1 MNKSFSDPTPQTP
14 RRTSA
19 RPPRWADRL
28 LSWLT
33 PPDLLEELQG
43 DLHEQFAQRARQGD
57 SWRARFWYGLEALT
71 VIRPYYLR
79 RRVASLANRQKEPF
93 PNRRAT
99 TRPYFTPEYPSP
111 PLLNPDMIRS
121 YVKIAWR
128 NLWKNKLFSVVNILS
143 LSLSMAVGVILFT
156 GLKATFDTDHFHPKF
171 NQLVRILTQETT
183 EGEQT
188 NWATA
193 PLPLATQLDSV
204 SFVEKTVKVRLA
216 GKHNLQTDR
225 GDVPI
230 DITFSEPSFFDVF
243 GFKLLSGTAQSLA
256 NNSTTLLLT
265 QKTAE
270 KLFGS
275 TNVVGHTVQVENL
288 GYYTVGGIIQDPPL
302 ETHLPIEAMLSIRAA
317 ELLEK
322 KGAISSISQDWG
334 GFKSSAIYARL
345 KLGGNIEQLNATLQH
360 YNRKLDQSNL
370 QFLAQPIED
379 ITPGKIDLKNNPHAG
394 TSWEDVKTQLV
405 IILSLTLLAAFNYI
419 SLALARAFS
428 RAQEVGV
435 RKTIGATRGQVIGQ
449 FLMESTLVALFALAF
464 TVPCVTILAHY
475 IPDMDDVTFS
485 WDITLLVGLI
495 TYALITGLVAG
506 ALPAWLLS
514 AFEPIQVLRKM
525 KTIKLFRGVAVYKG
539 LIVVQFSVTILFMIL
554 VIIVADYDR
563 KNKAIISST
572 VPSNVLTLDLKG
584 ENYHNMQNEI
594 SQLSQVETILA
605 TNWYY
610 EPIKL
615 GKDSVTLNDKTL
627 AINYVSIDPRTIETE
642 GIRLLAGQNFPK
654 NMPQRTEQ
662 YVLVNEAAAKL
673 LASKSATLVGQN
685 LLLDSAS
692 VQVIGI
698 LPNEIIGQ
706 QLPLL
711 YRYLPSE
718 ITTLTIKIKPSTE
731 VEATKAIQSVWKDH
745 FSQKTANLYN
755 LKKYRYSGEINGE
768 ISGEMEILGGSA
780 LIVMIIAALG
790 ILGIASYSVETR
802 TKELGIRKILGANNI
817 KLVWLVTRN
826 FGILMLLAGLIGV
839 PGGLFCGDLLR
850 KELGSY
856 LDLGLINIS
865 IGFISVALVGLLT
878 VLSQT
883 IRAGQIEPVKVLK
896 AE

>member
-1 MNKSFSDPTPQTP
+1 MNKSFSDPTPQP
-14 RRTSA
+14 RH
-19 RPPRWADRL
+19 PPRWADRL
-28 LSWLT
+28 LCWLT
-33 PPDLLEELQG
+33 PTDLLEELQG
-43 DLHEQFAQRARQGD
+43 DLHEQFAQQVDQVGP
-57 SWRARFWYGLEALT
+57 WRARWWYGLEALK

-79 RRVASLANRQKEPF
+79 RRVASLANWQKEYLPK
-93 PNRRAT
+93 RLAT
-99 TRPYFTPEYPSP
+99 TRPYFTPEHLSPS
-111 PLLNPDMIRS
+111 LHNPAMIRN
-121 YVKIAWR
+121 YFKIAWR

-156 GLKATFDTDHFHPKF
+156 GLKATFDTDHFHPKL
-171 NQLVRILTQETT
+171 NQLVRILTQETN
-183 EGEQT
+183 EGVQT
-188 NWATA
+188 KWASA
-193 PLPLATQLDSV
+193 PLPLATQLNSV

-216 GKHNLQTDR
+216 GKHNLQTDK

-230 DITFSEPSFFDVF
+230 DIKFSEPSFFDVF
-243 GFKLLSGTAQSLA
+243 GFNLLSGSAQSLA
-256 NNSTTLLLT
+256 NNPTSLLLT

-270 KLFGS
+270 KIFGS
-275 TNVVGHTVQVENL
+275 TNVLGHTVQFENL

-302 ETHLPIEAMLSIRAA
+302 ETHLPIEAMLSIRSA

-345 KLGGNIEQLNATLQH
+345 KSDGNLEQLNATLQN
-360 YNRKLDQSNL
+360 YTRKLDKSHL

-379 ITPGKIDLKNNPHAG
+379 ITPGKIDLKSNPHAG
-394 TSWEDVKTQLV
+394 ASWEDVKTQLF

-435 RKTIGATRGQVIGQ
+435 RKIIGATRGQVIGQ
-449 FLMESTLVALFALAF
+449 FLMESTLVALCALFF

-475 IPDMDDVTFS
+475 IPDMDDVTFT
-485 WDITLLVGLI
+485 WDIAFVVGLI

-506 ALPAWLLS
+506 AFPAWLLS
-514 AFEPIQVLRKM
+514 AFQPIQVLRKM
-525 KTIKLFRGVAVYKG
+525 KTIKLFRGVAVYKA

-554 VIIVADYDR
+554 VVIVADYDR
-563 KNKAIISST
+563 KNNAIISST

-584 ENYHNMQNEI
+584 ENYQNLQNEI
-594 SQLSQVETILA
+594 SGLSQVETTLA

-627 AINYVSIDPRTIETE
+627 EVNYVSIDPRAIETE
-642 GIRLLAGQNFPK
+642 GIRLLAGQNFPST
-654 NMPQRTEQ
+654 MPLSTEQ
-662 YVLVNEAAAKL
+662 YVLVNEAAAKV
-673 LASKSATLVGQN
+673 LASKSETLVGQN

-706 QLPLL
+706 QLPLI
-711 YRYLPSE
+711 YRYLPNE
-718 ITTLTIKIKPSTE
+718 ITTLTIKIKPHTE
-731 VEATKAIQSVWKDH
+731 MEATKAIQSVWKDH
-745 FSQKTANLYN
+745 FPEKTANLYN
-755 LKKYRYSGEINGE
+755 LKEYRYSGE
-768 ISGEMEILGGSA
+768 ISGEMEIFGGSA
-780 LIVMIIAALG
+780 LIIMIIAALG

-802 TKELGIRKILGANNI
+802 TKELGIRKVMGASNV
-817 KLVWLVTRN
+817 KLVWIITKN
-826 FGILMLLAGLIGV
+826 FGILMLIAGLIGV
-839 PGGLFCGDLLR
+839 PAGLFCGDLLR
-850 KELGSY
+850 KEMGSY

-865 IGFISVALVGLLT
+865 IAFALVAIVGLLT

-896 AE
+896 AD

>member
-1 MNKSFSDPTPQTP
+1 MNKSFSDPTPQHP
-14 RRTSA
+14 PER

-28 LSWLT
+28 LRWLT

-43 DLHEQFAQRARQGD
+43 DLHEQFAQQARQVGP
-57 SWRARFWYGLEALT
+57 WRARFRYGLEALK

-79 RRVASLANRQKEPF
+79 RRVASLTGQQQEPF
-93 PNRRAT
+93 PKRGAT

-111 PLLNPDMIRS
+111 SLLHPDMIRN

-128 NLWKNKLFSVVNILS
+128 TLWKNKLFSLVNILS

-156 GLKATFDTDHFHPKF
+156 GLKATFDTDQFHPKL

-183 EGEQT
+183 EGQQT

-193 PLPLATQLDSV
+193 PLPLATQLDSI
-204 SFVEKTVKVRLA
+204 SFIEKTVKLRLA
-216 GKHNLQTDR
+216 GKHNLQTDK

-230 DITFSEPSFFDVF
+230 DITFSEPSFFDIF

-256 NNSTTLLLT
+256 KNSSTLFLT
-265 QKTAE
+265 QKTAQ
-270 KLFGS
+270 KLFGN
-275 TNVVGHTVQVENL
+275 TNAVGQTVQFEKL

-302 ETHLPIEAMLSIRAA
+302 ATHLPIEAILSIRSA

-322 KGAISSISQDWG
+322 KGAIPSSSQDWG

-345 KLGGNIEQLNATLQH
+345 QSAGHVEQLNATLQH
-360 YNRKLDQSNL
+360 YTRTLAKSRL
-370 QFLAQPIED
+370 QFLAQPLEE
-379 ITPGKIDLKNNPHAG
+379 ITPGNIDLKNNSHAG
-394 TSWEDVKTQLV
+394 ASLEDVKTQLV

-449 FLMESTLVALFALAF
+449 FLLESTLVALFALLF

-475 IPDMDDVTFS
+475 IPDMNDVTFS
-485 WDITLLVGLI
+485 WDIALVVGLL

-525 KTIKLFRGVAVYKG
+525 KTIKLFRGVAVYKA

-554 VIIVADYDR
+554 VVIVADYDR
-563 KNKAIISST
+563 KNQAIIRST
-572 VPSNVLTLDLKG
+572 VPANVLTLDLKG
-584 ENYHNMQNEI
+584 ENYQNLQNEI
-594 SQLSQVETILA
+594 SQLSQVETTLA

-615 GKDSVTLNDKTL
+615 GKDSVTLKDKTL

-642 GIRLLAGQNFPK
+642 GIRLLAGQNFPEH
-654 NMPQRTEQ
+654 MPQRTEQ
-662 YVLVNEAAAKL
+662 YVLVNEAAANL
-673 LASKSATLVGQN
+673 LASKSVSLVGQH

-698 LPNEIIGQ
+698 LPNELIGQ
-706 QLPLL
+706 QRPLL
-711 YRYLPSE
+711 YRYLPNE
-718 ITTLTIKIKPSTE
+718 ITSLTIKIKPYTE
-731 VEATKAIQSVWKDH
+731 MEATRAIQSVWKDH
-745 FSQKTANLYN
+745 FPQKTANLYN
-755 LKKYRYSGEINGE
+755 LKAYRYSGEINGE
-768 ISGEMEILGGSA
+768 ISGEMEIFGGSA

-802 TKELGIRKILGANNI
+802 TKELGIRKVMGATNL

-826 FGILMLLAGLIGV
+826 FGLLLLLAGLIGV

-856 LDLGLINIS
+856 LDLGFLNIS